1 MPFHEP
7 GLPAVLKRN
16 IEAGRLRFTDSYEEA
31 GEFGDVHFIAV
42 GTPQRKGEFA
52 ADLTYV
58 NAVVDSLVPHLRR
71 DAVILGKSTVP
82 VGTTD
87 LLRARAAG

>member
-1 MPFHEP
+1 MTFNVAMAA
-7 GLPAVLKRN
+7 AV
-16 IEAGRLRFTDSYEEA
+16 AH
-31 GEFGDVHFIAV
+31 GDIQFIAV

-52 ADLTYV
+52 ADMTYV
-58 NAVVDSLVPHLRR
+58 NSVIDSLVPHLRR

-87 LLRARAAG
+87 LLRARAAELVPAGVNVPTCNS